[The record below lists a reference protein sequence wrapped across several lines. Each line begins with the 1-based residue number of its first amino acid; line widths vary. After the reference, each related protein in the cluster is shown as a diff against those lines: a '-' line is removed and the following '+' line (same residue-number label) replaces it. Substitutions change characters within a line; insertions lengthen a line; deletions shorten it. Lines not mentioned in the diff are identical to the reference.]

1 MLCKFVH
8 NIFVLE
14 MSLKKLQKHYQRM
27 NKILETVNYV
37 ASEHAKR
44 VSTSALNDVIGE
56 AVMLNQP
63 PSDKGKRL
71 KITFAQQT
79 GTVPPTFTLFVNSD
93 KLIHFSYERYLEN
106 KLRENFDFEGT
117 PIKLEFKNKHN

>member
-1 MLCKFVH
+1 MPEIDKVYENSH
-8 NIFVLE
+8 KEIKTNI
-14 MSLKKLQKHYQRM
+14 
-27 NKILETVNYV
+27 
-37 ASEHAKR
+37 
-44 VSTSALNDVIGE
+44 LNDVIRD
-56 AVMLNQP
+56 AVMLKAP
-63 PSDKGKRL
+63 PSYKGKRL